1 MANLYRLPVGVLVR
15 QVIPNGSADQ
25 AGMQAGDIIIEVN
38 GKKIMNTDDLSGAL
52 EKLDIGE
59 TTEVYVIRDGETS
72 VKLDVVVGDMNE
84 ME

>member
-1 MANLYRLPVGVLVR
+1 
-15 QVIPNGSADQ
+15 
-25 AGMQAGDIIIEVN
+25 
-38 GKKIMNTDDLSGAL
+38 MNTDDLSEAL